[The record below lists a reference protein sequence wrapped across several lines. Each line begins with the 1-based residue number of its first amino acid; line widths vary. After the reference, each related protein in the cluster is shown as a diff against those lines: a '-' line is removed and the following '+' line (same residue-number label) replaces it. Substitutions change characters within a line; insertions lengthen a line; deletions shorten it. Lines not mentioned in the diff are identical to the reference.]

1 MKFPNG
7 TASNDVEGGYL
18 DSKTNTIVKYD
29 AETGKILVQT
39 TPTSKKGT
47 VKVEITYPGQTAP
60 MKKSFKI
67 VTK

>member
-1 MKFPNG
+1 
-7 TASNDVEGGYL
+7 
-18 DSKTNTIVKYD
+18 VKYD
-29 AETGKILVQT
+29 AETGKIIVQT

-47 VKVEITYPGQTAP
+47 VNVWITYPGQTAP